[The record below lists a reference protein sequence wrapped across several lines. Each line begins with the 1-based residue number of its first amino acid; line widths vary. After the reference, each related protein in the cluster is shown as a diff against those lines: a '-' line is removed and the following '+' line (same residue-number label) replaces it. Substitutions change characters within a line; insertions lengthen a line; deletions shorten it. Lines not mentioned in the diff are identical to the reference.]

1 MLTEAIIAAIG
12 AGIGAVVT
20 GIGAAAVQ
28 VIKAKKAKTGDKELE
43 FNHTEN
49 LVKLASGQSQDLIE
63 IKNMVQGLKEG
74 IEENKEQQEEVNRM
88 LLRRAFLDIY
98 FRYEKSKKIPEDQFE
113 SALDIYTVYKNQGGN
128 GYIETLKD
136 DLKSWERI

>member
-1 MLTEAIIAAIG
+1 MGVELVAAIG
-12 AGIGAVVT
+12 AAIGVVC
-20 GIGAAAVQ
+20 GALGTLIVN
-28 VIKAKKAKTGDKELE
+28 VVKAKKTKTEDLELQY
-43 FNHTEN
+43 NHSEN
-49 LVKLASGQSQDLIE
+49 LVKLAAGQSQDLVE

-98 FRYEKSKKIPEDQFE
+98 FRYEKTKEIPEDQFE

-136 DLKSWERI
+136 ELKNWKRI

>member
-1 MLTEAIIAAIG
+1 MGVELVAAIG
-12 AGIGAVVT
+12 AAIGVVC
-20 GIGAAAVQ
+20 GALGTLV
-28 VIKAKKAKTGDKELE
+28 VNVVKAKKEKTGDLELQYT
-43 FNHTEN
+43 HSEN
-49 LVKLASGQSQDLIE
+49 LVKLAAGQSQDLVE

-136 DLKSWERI
+136 ELKNWERI

>member
-1 MLTEAIIAAIG
+1 MGIELVAAIG
-12 AGIGAVVT
+12 TAIGVVC
-20 GIGAAAVQ
+20 GALGT
-28 VIKAKKAKTGDKELE
+28 VIVNVVKAKKGKTEDLELQYT
-43 FNHTEN
+43 HSEN
-49 LVKLASGQSQDLIE
+49 LVKLAAGQSQNLIE
-63 IKNMVQGLKEG
+63 IKSIVQELKEG

-136 DLKSWERI
+136 ELKNWERI

>member
-1 MLTEAIIAAIG
+1 MGVELVAAIG
-12 AGIGAVVT
+12 AAIGVVC
-20 GIGAAAVQ
+20 GALGTLV
-28 VIKAKKAKTGDKELE
+28 VNVVKAKKEKTGDLELQY
-43 FNHTEN
+43 NHSEN
-49 LVKLASGQSQDLIE
+49 LVKLATGQSQDLIE

-136 DLKSWERI
+136 ELKNWERI

>member
-1 MLTEAIIAAIG
+1 MGVELVAAISAGIAAVI
-12 AGIGAVVT
+12 T
-20 GIGAAAVQ
+20 GIGAAAVNW
-28 VIKAKKAKTGDKELE
+28 IKAKKTKTEDLELQY
-43 FNHTEN
+43 NHSEN
-49 LVKLASGQSQDLIE
+49 LVKLATGQSQDLIE

-98 FRYEKSKKIPEDQFE
+98 FRYEKSKEIPEDQFE

-136 DLKSWERI
+136 ELKNWKRI

>member
-1 MLTEAIIAAIG
+1 MGVELVAAIG
-12 AGIGAVVT
+12 AAIGVVC
-20 GIGAAAVQ
+20 GALGTLIVN
-28 VIKAKKAKTGDKELE
+28 VVKAKKEKTGDLELQYT
-43 FNHTEN
+43 HSEN
-49 LVKLASGQSQDLIE
+49 LVKLATGQSQDLIE

-136 DLKSWERI
+136 ELKSWERI

>member
-1 MLTEAIIAAIG
+1 MGVELVAAIG
-12 AGIGAVVT
+12 AAIGVVC
-20 GIGAAAVQ
+20 GALGTLIVNI
-28 VIKAKKAKTGDKELE
+28 VKAKKTKTEDLELQY
-43 FNHTEN
+43 NHSEN
-49 LVKLASGQSQDLIE
+49 LVKLAAGQSQDLIE

-98 FRYEKSKKIPEDQFE
+98 FRYEKSKEIPEDQFE
-113 SALDIYTVYKNQGGN
+113 SALDIYTVYKNQNGN

-136 DLKSWERI
+136 ELKNWKRI

>member
-1 MLTEAIIAAIG
+1 MGVELVAAIG
-12 AGIGAVVT
+12 AAIGVVF
-20 GIGAAAVQ
+20 GALGTLV
-28 VIKAKKAKTGDKELE
+28 VNVVKAKKSKTEDLELQY
-43 FNHTEN
+43 NHSEN
-49 LVKLASGQSQDLIE
+49 LVKLATGQSQDLIE

-74 IEENKEQQEEVNRM
+74 IEENREQQEEVNRM

-136 DLKSWERI
+136 ELRNWERT